1 MYTKQSLKKTALKI
15 PFRALG
21 WPFSEMARPWF
32 CIAPCLWYL
41 CITQLILWP
50 TRYSRRFPSMV
61 PCTVNRQHIFGRRF
75 VLSCYPNNQR
85 NIIYIYCIYI
95 HTHYIYIDAFYYRS
109 LRMASQNCKK
119 KFKEPESGA
128 GRLRRCLGKNRW
140 GQQCT
145 KAVH

>member
-1 MYTKQSLKKTALKI
+1 MYAKQSLKKTALKI

-85 NIIYIYCIYI
+85 NIIYIYIYI
-95 HTHYIYIDAFYYRS
+95 VYIYTHTLYLHRRILLSFTAHGQSKLQKKS
-109 LRMASQNCKK
+109 LKSQSQVQDG
-119 KFKEPESGA
+119 F
-128 GRLRRCLGKNRW
+128 
-140 GQQCT
+140 
-145 KAVH
+145 VDV